1 MHAEEPRMV
10 GFRRSWHGSV
20 VLVLTYYALL
30 EMLVVFHRPG
40 FSGSQVLGQSR
51 AGKHDREVGVL

>member
-1 MHAEEPRMV
+1 MV
-10 GFRRSWHGSV
+10 GLRRSLHGSV

-30 EMLVVFHRPG
+30 EMPVVFHRPG